1 MEEMCRQ
8 QAEELELSRR
18 AAAAAAES
26 SVRRAEAEDEGQE
39 LLESLIASKVRT
51 RLVNCF
57 VASGVCCLRAAVTV
71 VILCEVVPSLPRRN
85 SAAQLPSFINL
96 CLISTKLILY

>member
-8 QAEELELSRR
+8 QAEELELSRK

-51 RLVNCF
+51 RLVKCF
-57 VASGVCCLRAAVTV
+57 VASVCCWRAAVTV
-71 VILCEVVPSLPRRN
+71 VILCEVVSSLPNAVAPLHSHLFVNLRN
-85 SAAQLPSFINL
+85 MQRAS
-96 CLISTKLILY
+96 K

>member
-18 AAAAAAES
+18 AAATAAEA

-39 LLESLIASKVRT
+39 LLESLIASKVRHP
-51 RLVNCF
+51 
-57 VASGVCCLRAAVTV
+57 SG
-71 VILCEVVPSLPRRN
+71 
-85 SAAQLPSFINL
+85 
-96 CLISTKLILY
+96 